1 MLSHLEKRPGLGQ
14 KLGSLVS
21 GAPLVGELARPP
33 LPGLQVEGGPD
44 HVEETEH
51 DEAQVVQEVTPPAEE
66 ELEVKD
72 NLFCLMLFPIYESYL
87 PFLNFDPLAQH

>member
-1 MLSHLEKRPGLGQ
+1 MSHLEKRPGLGQ

-44 HVEETEH
+44 HVEEPEH
-51 DEAQVVQEVTPPAEE
+51 DEAQVVQEVAPPAEE
-66 ELEVKD
+66 ELEVKG
-72 NLFCLMLFPIYESYL
+72 NFCLMLFPN
-87 PFLNFDPLAQH
+87 FLSNFYPLAQVIETEGG